1 MCVPVQP
8 KPMVQP
14 GVSKPVPATPPKLI
28 GQHGPMVQPGANQP
42 VRVGPPPTMPIARP
56 WHRMEQGGKPMTGR
70 SKKRPPLPPPPL
82 QQGGPSEN
90 PSSSS
95 SAAPAAVCP
104 GPKPLPPVRGFA
116 GKENEGHLYVSS
128 MAIPQEYSF
137 VLFGFLFFNVLIHVS
152 DCWISMYTIPHKLN
166 FQTCSF
172 CLSKALFGSRR
183 AYERCVRDQKCKR
196 GGEKKQKGNGNGKGR
211 GKRSKGAGKDQ

>member
-1 MCVPVQP
+1 MAPNGTRRQAYDWEVEET
-8 KPMVQP
+8 
-14 GVSKPVPATPPKLI
+14 AT
-28 GQHGPMVQPGANQP
+28 
-42 VRVGPPPTMPIARP
+42 IATTTTFAARRAF
-56 WHRMEQGGKPMTGR
+56 WK
-70 SKKRPPLPPPPL
+70 SFLKF
-82 QQGGPSEN
+82 
-90 PSSSS
+90 
-95 SAAPAAVCP
+95 APAAVCP